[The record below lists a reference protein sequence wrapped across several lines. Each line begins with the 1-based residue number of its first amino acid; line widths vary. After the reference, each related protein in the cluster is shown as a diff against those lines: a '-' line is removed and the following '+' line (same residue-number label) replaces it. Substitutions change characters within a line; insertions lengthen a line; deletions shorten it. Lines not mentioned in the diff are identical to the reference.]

1 MTPLLFGLLGGLVG
15 ASAAAVSP
23 SSSPVLVALSAAA
36 IAFET
41 SLLRPHLDA
50 DTDSGLA
57 GVWRRFELIGL
68 VLWVK
73 VLQVLSGNTAP
84 VDFEFGLA
92 VVVGVVVWSFVN
104 ATLTDLD
111 AIERAIEVTDGMTP
125 LQRIRLRFLAV
136 GLTVVL
142 CAALGAVGLDG
153 FFDLER
159 GAARSWSPAPLGYFV
174 LGLGGLGAAAKLAEA
189 SRWRRDGAVIDP
201 GVGRRWTR
209 SVVVTLG
216 LLGVVSLWVQSTAT
230 GATAVPVSG
239 LGLTGRFGSWLS
251 ERAADL
257 RSGSDSVEGPRELA
271 EPIAT
276 TPSPFDIAEQGAE
289 WLGQVALWTFV
300 GLIFALAIYRG
311 RNRLVRIEE
320 DRVDRPGLRA
330 ALTLAWRAVV
340 EMLSSIWA
348 ALRRLVLHAGHSEAG
363 VGGGFSAVEG
373 SRRWWEP
380 ADPIRRRIAV
390 AYRSAVD
397 VVAVGHGSRRQP
409 ETPREF
415 AGRVADE
422 RFTTLTD
429 VFEEARYST
438 HHLDDSHAAAAESA
452 ATELRF

>member
-1 MTPLLFGLLGGLVG
+1 VTPVFFGLLGGLVG
-15 ASAAAVSP
+15 ASVAAVSP
-23 SSSPVLVALSAAA
+23 SSSPALVGLSAGA

-50 DTDSGLA
+50 DADSRLA
-57 GVWRRFELIGL
+57 GIWRRFELVGL

-73 VLQVLSGNTAP
+73 LLQVLSGNTAP
-84 VDFEFGLA
+84 LDFEFGLA

-125 LQRIRLRFLAV
+125 LQRIRLRFVAL

-153 FFDLER
+153 LLDLER

-174 LGLGGLGAAAKLAEA
+174 LGLAGLGAAARMAEA
-189 SRWRRDGAVIDP
+189 SRWHRDGAVIDP
-201 GVGRRWTR
+201 GVGWRWMR
-209 SVVVTLG
+209 SVLVTLV
-216 LLGVVSLWVQSTAT
+216 LLGLVSLWVQSTAT

-239 LGLTGRFGSWLS
+239 LGVTGRFGSWLS

-257 RSGSDSVEGPRELA
+257 RSGSDSSGQGEFGDS
-271 EPIAT
+271 IAA
-276 TPSPFDIAEQGAE
+276 TPPPFDVAEQGAP
-289 WLGQVALWTFV
+289 WLGEVALWTFV
-300 GLIFALAIYRG
+300 GLIFAFAIYRG

-320 DRVDRPGLRA
+320 DLDERPGVRA
-330 ALTLAWRAVV
+330 VLALVWRAVTEV
-340 EMLSSIWA
+340 LASMWG
-348 ALRRLVLHAGHSEAG
+348 ALKRLFFRSGNSDAG
-363 VGGGFSAVEG
+363 VGGGFPEVDR

-390 AYRSAVD
+390 AYRSAAD
-397 VVAVGHGSRRQP
+397 VISVGHGSRRQP

-422 RFTTLTD
+422 RFTTVTE

-438 HHLDDSHAAAAESA
+438 HHLDDSHASTAESA
-452 ATELRF
+452 ARELRF

>member
-1 MTPLLFGLLGGLVG
+1 MTPGFFGLLGGLVG

-23 SSSPVLVALSAAA
+23 SSSPGLVALSAGA

-41 SLLRPHLDA
+41 SLLRPYLDA
-50 DTDSGLA
+50 SADSRFA
-57 GVWRRFELIGL
+57 RIWRRFELVGL
-68 VLWVK
+68 VVWVK
-73 VLQVLSGNTAP
+73 VLQVLAGNTAP
-84 VDFEFGLA
+84 LDFEFGLA
-92 VVVGVVVWSFVN
+92 VVSGVVVWSFVN

-125 LQRIRLRFLAV
+125 LRRIRLRFVAV

-153 FFDLER
+153 FLDLER

-174 LGLGGLGAAAKLAEA
+174 LGLGGLGAAARMAEA

-201 GVGRRWTR
+201 GVGRRWMR

-216 LLGVVSLWVQSTAT
+216 WLALVSLWVQSTAT

-239 LGLTGRFGSWLS
+239 LGVTGRFGSWLS
-251 ERAADL
+251 ERAVDL
-257 RSGSDSVEGPRELA
+257 RSGTDTAEGPRELG

-276 TPSPFDIAEQGAE
+276 TPSPFDVAEQGAP
-289 WLGQVALWTFV
+289 WLGEVALWTFV
-300 GLIFALAIYRG
+300 GLIFAFAIYRG
-311 RNRLVRIEE
+311 RNRMVRIEE
-320 DRVDRPGLRA
+320 DGADRPGVRA
-330 ALTLAWRAVV
+330 VFALVWRAVI
-340 EMLSSIWA
+340 EMLSSMWE
-348 ALRRLVLHAGHSEAG
+348 ALRRLGLRSGDAG
-363 VGGGFSAVEG
+363 VGGGLPEVER

-397 VVAVGHGSRRQP
+397 VISVGHGSRRQP

-415 AGRVADE
+415 AGRVANE
-422 RFTTLTD
+422 RFSTVTE

-438 HHLDDSHAAAAESA
+438 HHLDDSHASTAEAAAAE
-452 ATELRF
+452 LRF